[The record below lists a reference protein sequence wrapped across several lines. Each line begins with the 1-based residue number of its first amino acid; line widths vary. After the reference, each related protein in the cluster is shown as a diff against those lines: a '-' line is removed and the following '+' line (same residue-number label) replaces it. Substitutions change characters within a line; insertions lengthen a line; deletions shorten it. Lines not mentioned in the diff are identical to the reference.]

1 MSVFRTEIFDLVK
14 NEEYEYYK
22 LSIDGIC
29 QFDDFLKKTEKD
41 KQEKKNLMYILSYME
56 NLRSDMLFPKTKF
69 RLIVDNKRKDLF
81 EFKKKELRV
90 YVLKQKPNIYIVLG
104 GYKRNQKKDIK
115 KLKSKIKE
123 FKKGDN

>member
-41 KQEKKNLMYILSYME
+41 KQEKKNLMYILSYHIW
-56 NLRSDMLFPKTKF
+56 KT
-69 RLIVDNKRKDLF
+69 
-81 EFKKKELRV
+81 
-90 YVLKQKPNIYIVLG
+90 
-104 GYKRNQKKDIK
+104 
-115 KLKSKIKE
+115 
-123 FKKGDN
+123 

>member
-115 KLKSKIKE
+115 ELKSKIKE